1 MSDEFSTFMDILT
14 KVLLIF
20 AGIALSV
27 AIVMIVIITYVSV
40 IENTKQI
47 GILRSIGMSKFNVT
61 CLFIYENAILG
72 LLSGVFGVILGTIL
86 IEPVLGFVIEV
97 IKEAN
102 LNSFSVNDINMTG
115 FTFGHSLLLIFG
127 SMVLTVLSGIIPAIL
142 ASKKDPVKALLHQ

>member
-1 MSDEFSTFMDILT
+1 MKNKFLSF
-14 KVLLIF
+14 IF
-20 AGIALSV
+20 
-27 AIVMIVIITYVSV
+27 
-40 IENTKQI
+40 
-47 GILRSIGMSKFNVT
+47 
-61 CLFIYENAILG
+61 CLFALIVGVAG
-72 LLSGVFGVILGTIL
+72 GVFGVILGTIL